1 MKRLITSL
9 FSRSGYGSGK
19 KLFFHSAVV
28 LLLFFRLCRLYQAGF
43 WVCVLAFILGQLFL
57 VFAEFVY
64 CLLSFWL
71 GLLLEVFSLHETDKN
86 VL

>member
-19 KLFFHSAVV
+19 KLLLHNAVI

-43 WVCVLAFILGQLFL
+43 WVCALAFVLGQLFL
-57 VFAEFVY
+57 GLAEFLY
-64 CLLSFWL
+64 CLLSFFL
-71 GLLLEVFSLHETDKN
+71 GLLWEVVSHEASKDA
-86 VL
+86 L